1 MTSTIYKEVKSAIL
15 DLKNKPTNTSS
26 LETQL
31 LFGEKVKVKIIKNNW
46 SYICSI
52 KDNYHGWIKNQNI
65 GNVTKK
71 NYKIKNVFAFVFKEP
86 NFKSKVIFKLFLN
99 SSLKLI
105 DFEKN
110 WAKIL
115 VNNEIGFVHKKTLSN
130 KNKNFKNWIDTCI
143 KFRNVP
149 YLWGGK
155 TLKHRLLRTCPT
167 ISAILQYKFSRN
179 TIQQINFE
187 SYQIKSTN
195 KISRGCLLFWDGHV
209 GISLNKHEL
218 IHSNLYHLGVEIEN
232 IDACVKRIGKI
243 KEIKK
248 LLFKIT
254 LRFYNFKS
262 FSKFTTI
269 LTSSK
274 FC

>member
-1 MTSTIYKEVKSAIL
+1 MTNTIYECKEVKSTIL

-46 SYICSI
+46 SYIRSI

-65 GNVTKK
+65 GDVTNK

-99 SSLKLI
+99 SSLQLI
-105 DFEKN
+105 DFEKD

-130 KNKNFKNWIDTCI
+130 KNKNFKNWIDTSI
-143 KFRNVP
+143 KFKNVP

-155 TLKHRLLRTCPT
+155 TFEGIDCSGLVQ
-167 ISAILQYKFSRN
+167 ISLQFCNINFPRN
-179 TIQQINFE
+179 TDQQINFE
-187 SYQIKSTN
+187 SNQIKSTN

-218 IHSNLYHLGVEIEN
+218 IHSNLYHLGVKIEN
-232 IDACVKRIGKI
+232 IDVCVKRIGKI

-248 LLFKIT
+248 VI
-254 LRFYNFKS
+254 
-262 FSKFTTI
+262 I
-269 LTSSK
+269 
-274 FC
+274 

>member
-1 MTSTIYKEVKSAIL
+1 MTNTIYEYKEVKNAIL

-31 LFGEKVKVKIIKNNW
+31 LFGEKVKVKKIENNW
-46 SYICSI
+46 SYVCSVS
-52 KDNYHGWIKNQNI
+52 DNYYGWIKNQNI

-86 NFKSKVIFKLFLN
+86 NFKSKVILKLFLN
-99 SSLKLI
+99 SSLQLI
-105 DFEKN
+105 NFEKD

-115 VNNEIGFVHKKTLSN
+115 VDNEIGFVHKKTLSN
-130 KNKNFKNWIDTCI
+130 KNKKTKNWIDTCI

-155 TLKHRLLRTCPT
+155 TFEGIDCSGLVQV
-167 ISAILQYKFSRN
+167 SLQFCNINFPRN
-179 TIQQINFE
+179 TGQQINFE
-187 SYQIKSTN
+187 SYQIKSTD

-209 GISLNKHEL
+209 GISLNKNEL

-248 LLFKIT
+248 VI
-254 LRFYNFKS
+254 
-262 FSKFTTI
+262 I
-269 LTSSK
+269 
-274 FC
+274 